1 MNVLKNVLI
10 IHLKINQFKLVLNV
24 LKNVKHALV
33 KPLKTALL
41 VKLDIISIVIP
52 VKLVILLVK
61 LVLVQR
67 TIIVYLVL
75 KNSPYF

>member
-67 TIIVYLVL
+67 TIIVYFVL